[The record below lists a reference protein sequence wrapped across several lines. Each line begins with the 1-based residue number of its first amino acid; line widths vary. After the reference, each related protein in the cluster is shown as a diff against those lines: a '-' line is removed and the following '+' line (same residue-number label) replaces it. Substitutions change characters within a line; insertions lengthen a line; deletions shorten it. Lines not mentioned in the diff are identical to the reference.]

1 MTAAAIRL
9 LLLVDIAA
17 ATAFSDIP
25 EDEDRALKSSYNCLR
40 VSLRLRLRCPWRLSA
55 HGEVRDGGMSSN
67 GKRPSLR
74 KLPLPSSAPDL
85 PVLKPS
91 EQEFEDLAGLLCS
104 HDTLLRCCAS
114 QTADGDH
121 GLYEL
126 HLEEAGSMYMSDFEG
141 IIAESESEADAA
153 WSSDVKTAEIEFWRN
168 IGLGDSSTVYTAQSL
183 NSTLFDKST
192 RLWNLHAMHQQVF
205 PVACLLVHRIQQEDT
220 STARG
225 PPHVLAR
232 LVWHICV
239 CTRTARA
246 RGRCH

>member
-1 MTAAAIRL
+1 
-9 LLLVDIAA
+9 
-17 ATAFSDIP
+17 
-25 EDEDRALKSSYNCLR
+25 
-40 VSLRLRLRCPWRLSA
+40 
-55 HGEVRDGGMSSN
+55 MSSN
-67 GKRPSLR
+67 GKRPLLR

-91 EQEFEDLAGLLCS
+91 QQEFEDLAGLLRS
-104 HDTLLRCCAS
+104 HDHLGAQHGAVKVLPPLGFKARETYEGCDTLLRCCGS

-126 HLEEAGSMYMSDFEG
+126 HLEEAGSMYLSDFEG
-141 IIAESESEADAA
+141 IIVESESETDAA

-192 RLWNLHAMHQQVF
+192 RLWNLHAMRQQVF
-205 PVACLLVHRIQQEDT
+205 PVACLLAHRIQQDNL
-220 STARG
+220 STARA

-232 LVWHICV
+232 LVWHIYSP
-239 CTRTARA
+239 TAWA
-246 RGRCH
+246 RGWCH

>member
-1 MTAAAIRL
+1 
-9 LLLVDIAA
+9 
-17 ATAFSDIP
+17 
-25 EDEDRALKSSYNCLR
+25 
-40 VSLRLRLRCPWRLSA
+40 
-55 HGEVRDGGMSSN
+55 MSSN

-104 HDTLLRCCAS
+104 HNLLGVQHGAIKVVPPLGFKARETYEGCDTLLRCCAS